1 MMVISLILKVGI
13 KGKTYIVTKI
23 VINNIVYVEMIK

>member
-1 MMVISLILKVGI
+1 MMVISLITKVGI
-13 KGKTYIVTKI
+13 KGKIYIVTTL